1 MTLTLWTVRGIV
13 VKAKQKQNNTPAWP
27 DLACPALPC
36 LWSTHIPLHL
46 LALVTVNTRQMIA
59 PTCARVKLRV
69 EPEKGMQT
77 KWKAQ
82 TKLLKR
88 SQQKGQ
94 QIPLNGVRKAKET
107 EVHEKSTRRE
117 TQRYFP
123 SESVVAKG
131 HKGYNEA
138 AMGLIQSRNWQKPR
152 NYFGE
157 TTLHIY
163 PAVQL
168 LLLQGILTTWQQLL
182 KVRQTNLFIFGPGSL
197 PQGLTVCHLLN
208 RLLWV
213 QSTVEKP

>member
-1 MTLTLWTVRGIV
+1 MTLTLWTVLEIV

-27 DLACPALPC
+27 DLAWPACPA
-36 LWSTHIPLHL
+36 SGQHIPLHL

-123 SESVVAKG
+123 SESVVAKW

-138 AMGLIQSRNWQKPR
+138 AMGLIQSRNWQ
-152 NYFGE
+152 NY
-157 TTLHIY
+157 TYTPLCSCCCY
-163 PAVQL
+163 RVY
-168 LLLQGILTTWQQLL
+168 
-182 KVRQTNLFIFGPGSL
+182 
-197 PQGLTVCHLLN
+197 
-208 RLLWV
+208 
-213 QSTVEKP
+213 